1 MTDPPRGAPGAL
13 HVVSTPIG
21 NLGDI
26 TARAVAVLGRVAV
39 VLCEDTRH
47 SRPLLAHVGV
57 ATPTAAY
64 HEHNEASMTPRV
76 VARLLAGEDVA
87 LITDAGTP
95 LLSDPGARL
104 VRAAAAA
111 GVRVV
116 PVPGASALLAALVAA
131 GLPANRFVF
140 LGFPP
145 RKGGERR
152 ALLDEVA
159 ALAYTSVLYEAPG
172 RTAATLAELAARAG
186 ADRPAAVARE
196 LTKQFEEVRRGTLGE
211 LAEYYGVAP
220 PRGEVVIVV
229 GGRPPAAAID
239 EDALRATAATLAAE
253 GLSARDVARRL
264 VDEHGASRNAAYR
277 MAQEAGVGRRM
288 GGAGANGVEGTTD
301 SDEVDEDQ

>member
-1 MTDPPRGAPGAL
+1 MTDPTPGAPGAL
-13 HVVSTPIG
+13 HIVSTPIG

-26 TARAVAVLGRVAV
+26 TPRAVAVLGRVGV

-57 ATPTAAY
+57 STPTVAY
-64 HEHNEASMTPRV
+64 HEHNEASTTPRIL
-76 VARLLAGEDVA
+76 ARLLAGEDVA

-104 VRAAAAA
+104 VRAAADA

-131 GLPANRFVF
+131 GLPAERFVF

-145 RKGGERR
+145 RKGGERE
-152 ALLDEVA
+152 ALLGEVA
-159 ALAYTSVLYEAPG
+159 ASAYTAVLYEAPG
-172 RTAATLAELAARAG
+172 RTAATLAQLAERAG

-211 LAEYYGVAP
+211 LAEYYRVAP
-220 PRGEVVIVV
+220 PRGEVVLVV
-229 GGRPPAAAID
+229 GGRPPAAGGD
-239 EDALRATAATLAAE
+239 EGALRTAAEALAAA

-264 VDEHGASRNAAYR
+264 VDEHGASRNVAYR
-277 MAQEAGVGRRM
+277 VAQEAGAGRRASSV
-288 GGAGANGVEGTTD
+288 GHTTD
-301 SDEVDEDQ
+301 TDETDEDH

>member
-1 MTDPPRGAPGAL
+1 VTDTTPAGAGAL

-26 TARAVAVLGRVAV
+26 TPRAVEVLGRVAV

-57 ATPTAAY
+57 GTPTLAY

-104 VRAAAAA
+104 VRAAADA
-111 GVRVV
+111 GIRVV

-131 GLPANRFVF
+131 GLPADRFVF

-145 RKGGERR
+145 RKGGERA
-152 ALLDEVA
+152 ALLAEVA
-159 ALAYTSVLYEAPG
+159 GSAYTAVLYEAPG
-172 RTAATLAELAARAG
+172 RTAATLAELAERAG

-211 LAEYYGVAP
+211 LAEYYRAAA

-229 GGRPPAAAID
+229 GGRPPVAVD
-239 EDALRATAATLAAE
+239 EGALRAAAVALTAE

-264 VDEHGASRNAAYR
+264 ADEHGASRNVAYR
-277 MAQEAGVGRRM
+277 MAQETGR
-288 GGAGANGVEGTTD
+288 VSPT
-301 SDEVDEDQ
+301 DEDS